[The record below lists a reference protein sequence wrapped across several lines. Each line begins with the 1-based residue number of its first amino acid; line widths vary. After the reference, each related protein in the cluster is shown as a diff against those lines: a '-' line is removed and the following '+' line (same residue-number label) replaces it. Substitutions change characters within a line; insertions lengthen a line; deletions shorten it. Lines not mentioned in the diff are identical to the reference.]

1 MKTLYVSI
9 NAETDLISKINKKSN
24 NSSQISIAAVKY
36 SKLISEGL
44 NFCSADHMNLFLLPI
59 GMFPNSKILFF
70 YKKSKSNN
78 HYIPFINI
86 FLIKQTCVVF
96 YTLFFIMKWHF
107 IGNSSKKYIIF
118 GFLYLPFLL
127 SIIPFKFS
135 NKVTLVSFVPDL
147 PKFIFSY
154 TRNKSVIKNIIK
166 YPYIKITTNLANL
179 IDYYVLITKYMKTQ
193 FPKKKFQIIEG
204 FTDSNYINNQINF
217 TGNKNSIMYAGA
229 LFEKFGVSTLIDAFM
244 DIPGDYELWL
254 FGYGDLTNKII
265 EQTKIDKRIIY
276 FGNVSNE
283 KVEEYEIKAKL
294 LVNPR
299 PLLQEFTKYS
309 FPSKILEYMSSGTPV
324 LTTKLLGIPEEY
336 DDKLYYFVNDSYLE
350 IKNGLIKYLN
360 YNDEELFKFGMISR
374 NFVLEEKNNKIQI
387 SKLLYNL
394 QNI

>member
-1 MKTLYVSI
+1 
-9 NAETDLISKINKKSN
+9 
-24 NSSQISIAAVKY
+24 
-36 SKLISEGL
+36 
-44 NFCSADHMNLFLLPI
+44 
-59 GMFPNSKILFF
+59 
-70 YKKSKSNN
+70 
-78 HYIPFINI
+78 
-86 FLIKQTCVVF
+86 
-96 YTLFFIMKWHF
+96 MKWHF
-107 IGNSSKKYIIF
+107 RGNSSKKYIIF

-127 SIIPFKFS
+127 SIIPFKLS

-147 PKFIFSY
+147 PKYIFTY
-154 TRNKSVIKNIIK
+154 TRNKSLIKNILK
-166 YPYIKITTNLANL
+166 YPYLKLTTNLANL
-179 IDYYVLITKYMKTQ
+179 IDYYVFITKYMKTQ

-204 FTDSNYINNQINF
+204 FTDSNYFANQINF
-217 TGNKNSIMYAGA
+217 KGNKNSIMYAGA

-283 KVEEYEIKAKL
+283 IVEQYEIKAKL

-360 YNDEELFKFGMISR
+360 YTDEELFKFGMISR

-387 SKLLYNL
+387 SKLIYNL
-394 QNI
+394 ENI